1 MTAVPTWFGTAD
13 RPLFGWVHVPK
24 DNRAAG
30 AVVLCP
36 PVARELAATQ
46 ICYRQLAEDL
56 SAAGMLA
63 IRFDYDGTGDS
74 TGVHLDPNRVDSW
87 LSSIEHAID
96 LAKSCGAESISLI
109 GMRVGALLAAV
120 AAARLGSI
128 DAVVLWDPCES
139 GRAFVRHEAA
149 LLRLLSD
156 DDHGSVD
163 GIELPGCV
171 FSAETVSD
179 LGSLAVPADGT
190 RPSRVLLL
198 TRPDRPPATK
208 LTNALGTEPDLA
220 AARGQELLLEVEP
233 GARKT
238 PHDVVE
244 HIVSWLRTGNPAS
257 PRAVRVSAQD
267 TARVPF
273 EGGRLTERA
282 IRLGPAGLF
291 AIATEPD
298 APTRAPTVLMLNAG
312 PDWHVGPNRLWV
324 DLSRRWAAAG
334 FRCVRLDE
342 SGLGD
347 SPARPGKPAN
357 LVRSPDAF
365 DDVREAR
372 FAVEP
377 DDPTNVVLV
386 GLCSGGYQALE
397 DALVLPTRAIYAINP
412 VLHFA
417 PPELATGAI
426 DPRRRICWP
435 LSGLASTY
443 RSWLAEPVRRRLRK
457 VLWRSIHLLNR
468 DRSRDAATWLD
479 QLRIDGVEVLVVC
492 GQEEARPFGTAPAE
506 TTGTAVGH
514 DSIRLD
520 VIEGLDGALMPAW
533 QRAEVSRCLTDHL
546 LGHFVPAKERPIAQV
561 VPA

>member
-1 MTAVPTWFGTAD
+1 MTAVPTWFGPAD
-13 RPLFGWVHVPK
+13 RPLFGWVHVPE

-46 ICYRQLAEDL
+46 ICYRQLAEEL

-74 TGVHLDPNRVDSW
+74 TGVDLEPNRVDSW
-87 LSSIEHAID
+87 LGGIEQAID

-109 GMRVGALLAAV
+109 GMRVGALLVAV
-120 AAARLGSI
+120 AAARRGSI

-139 GRAFVRHEAA
+139 GRAFVRQESV
-149 LLRLLSD
+149 LMRLLSD
-156 DDHGSVD
+156 DNPGSVD
-163 GIELPGCV
+163 GIELPGVV
-171 FSAETVSD
+171 FSTETVSD
-179 LGSLAVPADGT
+179 LGSLAVPADGA

-198 TRPDRPPATK
+198 TRPDRQPATK
-208 LTNALGTEPDLA
+208 LTDALGTEPDLA
-220 AARGQELLLEVEP
+220 EARGQELLLEVEP
-233 GARKT
+233 GSRKT

-244 HIVSWLRTGNPAS
+244 HIVSWLHTGNPAS
-257 PRAVRVSAQD
+257 RRAVRVCAQD
-267 TARVPF
+267 AARVPF

-291 AIATEPD
+291 AIATEPNT
-298 APTRAPTVLMLNAG
+298 PIGAPTVLMLNAG

-334 FRCVRLDE
+334 FRCVRFDE
-342 SGLGD
+342 SGIGD
-347 SPARPGKPAN
+347 SPARPEKPAN

-365 DDVREAR
+365 DDVRDAR
-372 FAVEP
+372 FSVEP
-377 DDPTNVVLV
+377 DDPTNVILV

-397 DALVLPTRAIYAINP
+397 DALVRPTRAIYAINP

-417 PPELATGAI
+417 PPELATGPM

-468 DRSRDAATWLD
+468 DRGRDASMWLE
-479 QLRIDGVEVLVVC
+479 QLRIDGVEVFVVC
-492 GQEEARPFGTAPAE
+492 GQEEARPFGTAPTDTLGS
-506 TTGTAVGH
+506 TTEH
-514 DSIRLD
+514 DSIRFD

-533 QRAEVSRCLTDHL
+533 QRGEVSRRLTDHL
-546 LGHFVPAKERPIAQV
+546 LGHFVPAEERPIAQ
-561 VPA
+561 AASA

>member
-1 MTAVPTWFGTAD
+1 MTAVPTWFGPTD
-13 RPLFGWVHVPK
+13 RPLFGWVHVPE

-36 PVARELAATQ
+36 PIARELAATQ
-46 ICYRQLAEDL
+46 ACYRLVAEDL

-74 TGVHLDPNRVDSW
+74 TGVDLDPHRVESW
-87 LSSIEHAID
+87 LAGIGHAID
-96 LAKSCGAESISLI
+96 LARSCGAESVSLI

-120 AAARLGSI
+120 VAARLGSI

-139 GRAFVRHEAA
+139 GRAFVRQEAA
-149 LLRLLSD
+149 LLRLLSN
-156 DDHGSVD
+156 DHQGTGD
-163 GIELPGCV
+163 GTELPGFV
-171 FSAETVSD
+171 FSAETVSH
-179 LGSLAVPADGT
+179 LGAVAVPADGAH
-190 RPSRVLLL
+190 PSRVLLL
-198 TRPDRPPATK
+198 TRPDRQPATK
-208 LTNALGTEPDLA
+208 LTDALGTEPDLA
-220 AARGQELLLEVEP
+220 EAGGQELLLEVDP
-233 GARKT
+233 GSRET
-238 PHDVVE
+238 PHDVVA
-244 HIVSWLRTGNPAS
+244 HIVTWLHTGNPAS
-257 PRAVRVSAQD
+257 PRAVSISAQD
-267 TARVPF
+267 SARVPF

-291 AIATEPD
+291 AMATEPD
-298 APTRAPTVLMLNAG
+298 APTGSPTVLMLNAG
-312 PDWHVGPNRLWV
+312 NDWHVGPNRLWV

-334 FRCVRLDE
+334 FRCVRFDE

-347 SPARPGKPAN
+347 SPARPEKPAN

-365 DDVREAR
+365 DDVRDAR
-372 FAVEP
+372 VAVEP

-397 DALVLPTRAIYAINP
+397 DALVRPTRAIYAINP

-417 PPELATGAI
+417 PPELDTGAM

-435 LSGLASTY
+435 VSGLASTY
-443 RSWLAEPVRRRLRK
+443 RSWLAEPVRRRLRT

-468 DRSRDAATWLD
+468 DRGRDASTWLD
-479 QLRIDGVEVLVVC
+479 QLRTDRVEVLVVC
-492 GQEEARPFGTAPAE
+492 GEDEARPFGTAPTE
-506 TTGTAVGH
+506 TLLPAARH

-533 QRAEVSRCLTDHL
+533 QRAEVSRRLTDHL
-546 LGHFVPAKERPIAQV
+546 LGHFALAEARPIAQV
-561 VPA
+561 ASA